1 MLLELVLRT
10 SIAFRRW
17 FRCSV
22 DVKYRVNFFI
32 ISFMSLYRLVIMIMK
47 RLIMNTFL
55 NMNNRNCSRIICS
68 V

>member
-1 MLLELVLRT
+1 MFGGCKV
-10 SIAFRRW
+10 S
-17 FRCSV
+17 C
-22 DVKYRVNFFI
+22 KFFFV
-32 ISFMSLYRLVIMIMK
+32 SFMSLYRLVIMIMK